1 MIARFAIFGYL
12 PTLRVILVCG
22 PVGLLWSYCCLSFAG
37 YLKCVRGLSTGY
49 TRKIFHVLIFLSAVA
64 VQTFWG
70 FAAVCLF
77 GAMVSLV
84 IAYALFCGV
93 GNKFYEALAREEDGP
108 HRTYYIVL
116 PYFATLIGGVVN
128 NILFGP
134 LAIIGYLVGGLGDA
148 AGEPVGTRW
157 GRHRYVIPA
166 FGKAP
171 ATTRSYEGSLG
182 VLIVSLAALFIAIAI
197 TPAIHLNARSAI
209 TLPAIAMACTVVE
222 AISPHGWDNTPMQIV
237 PALLAAALLSR

>member
-12 PTLRVILVCG
+12 PTLPVILVCG